1 LIQPILKWAQG
12 DKRLLVA
19 TGLTSIGINMV
30 AGDQYMAIVLPGR
43 MFRNVYPERNLA
55 PENLSRQIEGSGTV
69 SSPLIPWN
77 SCGAYMSATLGIATA
92 AYLPF
97 AFFNIID
104 IVITFLF
111 AILGVKIARI
121 KPEET
126 IQESPEEAVWRDIG
140 GQRVKPTEH
149 ELAVTQG

>member
-1 LIQPILKWAQG
+1 
-12 DKRLLVA
+12 
-19 TGLTSIGINMV
+19 
-30 AGDQYMAIVLPGR
+30 VLPGR
-43 MFRNVYPERNLA
+43 MFRNVYQERNLA

-104 IVITFLF
+104 LVITFLF

-140 GQRVKPTEH
+140 GQRVEATEH
-149 ELAVTQG
+149 ESAVTQG